1 MFSFLAIGHLIFRR
15 ADMVNTLG
23 GAVLLILILYPF
35 GVGDIGFLASVG
47 SCLGI
52 IVLAE
57 PIYRIFPLSFRNIK
71 FSDKI
76 CRGLS
81 ITISALTGILPCIL
95 LCFYDLPLIAPLVNL
110 LGIPLAGFVM
120 ISGLVGTVISLIP
133 PFEFIT
139 EVLLLACGICSNLLL
154 QICRFFGQFS
164 FTNRPFVSVW
174 CLMAFC
180 LCIIGA
186 GLCYRYKNHLKP
198 SIKSTIALLL
208 TVVLILS
215 TFVPVYHKNTHE
227 IFVITNAYHTS
238 LAIIGSDGTVVIGC
252 DLPYQ
257 LQRVLA
263 NRGVQ
268 KIDRLV
274 LPNDHS
280 YYKNLRSLTD
290 YYPITQTHI
299 APETLE
305 KGLLT
310 GLEEKVGIL
319 SLTRHIALDGIEVTA
334 NQDFTTFTVTVQG
347 QTFYYNRPETQTT
360 GASITGAL
368 CATFDTTAAI
378 RIKNQNITFYQPRFL
393 FG

>member
-1 MFSFLAIGHLIFRR
+1 M
-15 ADMVNTLG
+15 
-23 GAVLLILILYPF
+23 
-35 GVGDIGFLASVG
+35 SV
-47 SCLGI
+47 
-52 IVLAE
+52 
-57 PIYRIFPLSFRNIK
+57 
-71 FSDKI
+71 
-76 CRGLS
+76 
-81 ITISALTGILPCIL
+81 TISALTGILPCIL

-110 LGIPLAGFVM
+110 IGIPLAGFVM

-133 PFEFIT
+133 PFGFIA
-139 EVLLLACGICSNLLL
+139 EVLLLACGICTDLLL

-180 LCIIGA
+180 LCITGA

-215 TFVPVYHKNTHE
+215 TFVPVYHKNTCE

-238 LAIIGSDGTVVIGC
+238 LAIMGPDGTVVIGC

-263 NRGVQ
+263 SRGVQ

-280 YYKNLRSLTD
+280 YYKNLRTLTND
-290 YYPITQTHI
+290 FPVTQTHI
-299 APETLE
+299 APKTLE

-310 GLEEKVGIL
+310 GLEEKIGIL
-319 SLTRHIALDGIEVTA
+319 SLTRHIALGGIEVTA

-368 CATFDTTAAI
+368 CATFDTTAVI
-378 RIKNQNITFYQPRFL
+378 RIKNQNVTFYQPRFL